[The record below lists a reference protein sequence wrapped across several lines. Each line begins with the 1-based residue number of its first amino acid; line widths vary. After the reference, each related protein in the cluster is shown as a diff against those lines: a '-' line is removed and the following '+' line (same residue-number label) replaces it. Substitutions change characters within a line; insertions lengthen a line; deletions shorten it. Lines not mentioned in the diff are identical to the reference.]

1 MLNYLKAHIRQ
12 EQNAEFT
19 TEALSRAK
27 GDDAVKSVFLDTVG
41 GSILGAE
48 NDETIDALINKIPE
62 YNPGD
67 ENLEKE
73 IESHVK
79 ESLFETDYEVTEE
92 GLKNIGRRI
101 KVSQATF
108 KSLTFGEKVTV
119 LLTSIP
125 SYIDTLDTYMPGKDG
140 KSLHGELK
148 EYANAA
154 KEAAKSFDNP
164 DDGRKAISAINAQ
177 ITKLKSQKEK
187 LAKDVKVKNL
197 IDQSKYRGQTIEFML
212 ITLDSIKEK
221 AEKRLAKLEGKQ
233 APKAK
238 LATEST
244 DFIPSLLDIN
254 EFDV

>member
-1 MLNYLKAHIRQ
+1 MLSYLKEHIRQ

-19 TEALSRAK
+19 TESLSRAK

-79 ESLFETDYEVTEE
+79 ESVFETEYESVEE
-92 GLKNIGRRI
+92 GLKLKDRF
-101 KVSQATF
+101 KVSISHF
-108 KSLTFGEKVTV
+108 KSLSFGEKV
-119 LLTSIP
+119 LSLITSIP
-125 SYIDTLDTYMPGKDG
+125 SFIDVVDTVVPGSNS
-140 KSLHGELK
+140 KSLFSELR
-148 EYANAA
+148 EYISSA
-154 KEAAKSFDNP
+154 KEAAKSFDDP
-164 DDGRKAISAINAQ
+164 ADGKKAISAINAQ
-177 ITKLKSQKEK
+177 ITKLKSQRDRI
-187 LAKDVKVKNL
+187 ADDVKVKNIVKQSKNRRHT
-197 IDQSKYRGQTIEFML
+197 IDQVL
-212 ITLDSIKEK
+212 VTLESIKEN
-221 AEKRLAKLEGKQ
+221 AEKRLAKLEKGKTSG
-233 APKAK
+233 AK
-238 LATEST
+238 PATEST